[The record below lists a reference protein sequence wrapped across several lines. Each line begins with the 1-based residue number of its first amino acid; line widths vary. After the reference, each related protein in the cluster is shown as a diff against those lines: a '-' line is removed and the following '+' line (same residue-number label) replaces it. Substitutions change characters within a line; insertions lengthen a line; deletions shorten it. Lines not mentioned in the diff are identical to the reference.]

1 MTRAAVALCF
11 ALVRSLLALI
21 TSTASAAPVGVTL
34 DGPSAVMPLEEA
46 TLRVSAS
53 GPVRAGDKVT
63 LEHKAYGIHWY
74 ASRTVRLDSSLRASF
89 TLSQKVVG
97 NYDYRVRLHATSKH
111 ASALTS
117 TYTLRVV
124 STTVP
129 APSPD
134 PEIGRAHV

>member
-74 ASRTVRLDSSLRASF
+74 ASRTVRLDSSQIGSASCRE
-89 TLSQKVVG
+89 
-97 NYDYRVRLHATSKH
+97 RVCP
-111 ASALTS
+111 
-117 TYTLRVV
+117 YV
-124 STTVP
+124 
-129 APSPD
+129 
-134 PEIGRAHV
+134 